1 MSFIG
6 LPPPQEKELRDRMDR
21 LQVSAKDVQETFIR
35 ASGRGG
41 QNVNKVATCVSLC
54 HRPTGIRV
62 KYDKERQQKMNRY
75 QAWRLLLDKIEN
87 KRNEIRLKR
96 IQEQEKKK
104 RQTRRR
110 PKGLK
115 EDILKEKHYKSDKKF
130 SRRKVGAHR
139 VDE

>member
-110 PKGLK
+110 PKGL
-115 EDILKEKHYKSDKKF
+115 
-130 SRRKVGAHR
+130 
-139 VDE
+139 